1 MYQHHRTRRLT
12 MSQAKSKV
20 GPVSRRSV
28 LKGAGGAIGASAFV
42 GGTFLRET
50 TKIRAQEGT
59 EIVVSAQQ
67 FSHEPLQP
75 FIDEFT
81 EETGITVSF
90 FANPAAGGEQVAQL
104 TPQFAA
110 SSTPVDVLSSSDEA
124 APLFIRAGW
133 MEPLNEIIPE
143 GFWDDWDPSVVE
155 YVNIWSS
162 IEGEVFRI
170 PHGWSVGFF
179 WTRQDLLEGYGL
191 ESPATWDDLRELGEA
206 ARNDGLYAFADAASR
221 PSLAFVYAAYVVA
234 QSGGN
239 IFAFDEQTRDAF
251 AFARELVDNEYF
263 PRDAANWTYDQL
275 NAAYMGDQLV
285 TMRQWPFFYDVVR
298 DNTEWFSEEKATI
311 VLPPGAPDGQRA
323 TWAGAWGWMVPQFS
337 ERKEAALEYI
347 RFMTAPERA
356 GPLAEAMSDYITP
369 RQSTFEY
376 LGGEGLVQYHQEY
389 SEAGVITPRPFHPR
403 VSEAQSIVDTYFNG
417 YLLDQYT
424 LDEVIEN
431 GRSEIEELDEA

>member
-1 MYQHHRTRRLT
+1 MADSFSHRLGRRDL
-12 MSQAKSKV
+12 
-20 GPVSRRSV
+20 
-28 LKGAGGAIGASAFV
+28 LKGTAKLGAGAAAASSFV
-42 GGTFLRET
+42 GGTFLRHT
-50 TKIRAQEGT
+50 SSTRAQSGT

-81 EETGITVSF
+81 AETGITVSF

-104 TPQFAA
+104 TPQFAS

-133 MEPLNEIIPE
+133 MEPLNDIIPE

-155 YVNIWSS
+155 YVDIWSS
-162 IEGEVFRI
+162 IEGEVYRI

-179 WTRQDLLEGYGL
+179 WTRQDLLNEYGL
-191 ESPATWDDLRELGEA
+191 EAPATWDDLRALGEVA
-206 ARNDGLYAFADAASR
+206 KEDGLYAFADAASR

-234 QSGGN
+234 QSGGD
-239 IFAFDEQTRDAF
+239 IFAFDDATREAF

-298 DNTEWFSEEKATI
+298 DNTEWFTEEKATI
-311 VLPPGAPDGQRA
+311 TLPPGAPDGQRA
-323 TWAGAWGWMVPQFS
+323 TWAGAWGWMVPQFT
-337 ERKEAALEYI
+337 EKKEAAKEYI
-347 RFMTAPERA
+347 RFMTAPERS
-356 GPLAEAMSDYITP
+356 GPLAEAMSDYIVP
-369 RQSTFEY
+369 RTSVFDY
-376 LGGEGLVQYHQEY
+376 LGDEGLVRYHREY
-389 SEAGVITPRPFHPR
+389 SEAGVITPRPYHPR
-403 VSEAQSIVDTYFNG
+403 VSEAQAIIDTYFNG
-417 YLLDQYT
+417 YLVGEYT

-431 GRSEIEELDEA
+431 GREEIEALDDV